1 MLALKIFLCVVFVC
15 AVLALLISRS
25 KTEEEMFTIIA
36 ICSLVL
42 FVAICVKSNE
52 PKVTAVAPEKGK
64 IQTDQNEWGTIT
76 VTDQDGN
83 TREYQGNIHISG
95 TYQYETAEYMG
106 LCVSIE
112 EGIET
117 GTWKQGM
124 YKLYYEDRD
133 KYWEQ
138 KEKEDNE

>member
-1 MLALKIFLCVVFVC
+1 MA
-15 AVLALLISRS
+15 
-25 KTEEEMFTIIA
+25 TIIMV
-36 ICSLVL
+36 CSLVL

-64 IQTDQNEWGTIT
+64 IQTDQDEWGTIT

-117 GTWKQGM
+117 GTWKPGM
-124 YKLYYEDRD
+124 YKMYYEDRD